1 LSYAQIASDNALHPT
16 NVFLIMD
23 EVFEPQEMID
33 RFKLR
38 AEAVKARQIPPV
50 EGQERRL
57 FVEQARL
64 DYFDF
69 SIIADGEATLEDGV
83 LTIRVDLRPK
93 QES

>member
-1 LSYAQIASDNALHPT
+1 ML
-16 NVFLIMD
+16 
-23 EVFEPQEMID
+23 D

-50 EGQERRL
+50 EGQERRR

-69 SIIADGEATLEDGV
+69 SIIADGQATLDNGI
-83 LTIRVDLRPK
+83 LTITVDLRPN
-93 QES
+93 EDNERS